1 MWTRRSKITVAV
13 RHGASHLE
21 SQYLGE
27 LDKRVVSSKLALHY
41 VIRPCLK
48 SQRKI
53 RGGERGRRGRGK
65 ETEEEE
71 MA

>member
-1 MWTRRSKITVAV
+1 MWSRRSKITAAV
-13 RHGASHLE
+13 KHGASHLE

-41 VIRPCLK
+41 AIRPCLK
-48 SQRKI
+48 IRRKI
-53 RGGERGRRGRGK
+53 GGERGRRGRGK